1 MAAAT
6 EQNHAS
12 IRKNSYIN
20 GKYMLR
26 CFETVE
32 VLRLWWNCEKTSHI
46 NELFLLMNFGPID
59 PATDTPKLKLIF
71 EFC

>member
-12 IRKNSYIN
+12 IHKNSYIN

-32 VLRLWWNCEKTSHI
+32 VLRL
-46 NELFLLMNFGPID
+46 
-59 PATDTPKLKLIF
+59 
-71 EFC
+71 